1 MSATT
6 KCRSCNSN
14 NLISVISLGAQYPS
28 NFVNEDYILD
38 EKNNIPLELVLC
50 GKKDCGLLQLKH
62 TASRVS
68 LYKEY
73 WFRSGLNETMRK
85 ALKDITEGVEKRII
99 FSQDDIVLDIGCND
113 GTYCVHISPRL
124 N

>member
-85 ALKDITEGVEKRII
+85 AIKDITEGVEKRIV
-99 FSQDDIVLDIGCND
+99 FSPN
-113 GTYCVHISPRL
+113 
-124 N
+124 NF